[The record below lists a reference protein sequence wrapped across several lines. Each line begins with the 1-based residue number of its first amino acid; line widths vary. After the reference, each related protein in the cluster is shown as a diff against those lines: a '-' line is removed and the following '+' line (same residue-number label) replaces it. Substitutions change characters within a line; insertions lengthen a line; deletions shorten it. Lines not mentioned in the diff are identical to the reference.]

1 MDFLYNM
8 VLTYGEKR
16 AMNEIASVLESQWS
30 NGMLPQIRFVPGQT
44 GYSPD
49 EEEWGVTV
57 KISGNSKIRTSGI
70 TQPPNIGFA
79 LWEVFN
85 NSQNKEDLVPF
96 LKEFYPKLKQYH
108 NFLLTERDPKGE
120 GLASVFHPWATG
132 SDNTPC
138 YDELIK
144 RTLEELR
151 AKGFEQRIKKRKDAV
166 YVAKGQRPKE
176 KDYEAYGRLVGFFV
190 TKKYDQ
196 KKLWKECPFVV
207 QDILFNCIFKKSLS
221 SMALI
226 AEALSLE
233 KEKKLNEKLALKV
246 EKTIRNKLYDEETG
260 LFYSF
265 DIKGNKLIKIATVH
279 SFAPLFGNIASK
291 EQAKEL
297 IKHLKNEKEFNPKN
311 GFMVPSVPLDSEKFN
326 PVRYAKGPIW
336 PVRNW
341 IVTKGLENYDKALA
355 KKVREQTIK
364 LIAQGFKGV
373 KELESLAASL
383 MEYNSFNESFTTPSK
398 TQYGHGWLWDSG
410 FAAIGWSRVRKKPD
424 SGIWK
429 RVDLR
434 KKALRKEGASA
445 EEIKKALAREFQM
458 PLFDEYFA
466 PIASEKG
473 RAGRPLGSDKM
484 TWTAALLLDLL
495 KA

>member
-1 MDFLYNM
+1 MP
-8 VLTYGEKR
+8 LTYGEKR

-49 EEEWGVTV
+49 EEEWGVTA
-57 KISGNSKIRTSGI
+57 KISGNSKVKTSGI
-70 TQPPNIGFA
+70 TQPPNIAFA

-85 NSQNKEDLVPF
+85 SSQNKKELLPF

-108 NFLLTERDPKGE
+108 DFLLTERDPKKE

-138 YDELIK
+138 YDLVVK
-144 RTLEELR
+144 RAGKELR

-166 YVAKGQRPKE
+166 YVSKGQRPKE
-176 KDYEAYGRLVGFFV
+176 KDYEAYGRLLGFFV
-190 TKKYDQ
+190 AKEYDQ

-207 QDILFNCIFKKSLS
+207 QDILFNCIFKESLS
-221 SMALI
+221 AMIGI

-246 EKTIRNKLYDEETG
+246 GDAIRNKLYDEETG

-265 DIKGNKLIKIATVH
+265 DVKGNSLIKIATVH
-279 SFAPLFGNIASK
+279 SLAPLFGKIASK

-297 IKHLKNEKEFNPKN
+297 IKHLKSEKEFNPKN
-311 GFMVPSVPLDSEKFN
+311 GFMIPSVPLDAEEFN
-326 PVRYAKGPIW
+326 PVGYARGPVW

-341 IVTKGLENYDKALA
+341 IVAKGLENYDKALA
-355 KKVREQTIK
+355 KKVREQTIA
-364 LIAQGFKGV
+364 LIAQGFKDV
-373 KELESLAASL
+373 KELEKLASSL

-398 TQYGHGWLWDSG
+398 TQYCHGWLWDSG
-410 FAAIGWSRVRKKPD
+410 FAAIGWSKVREKPD
-424 SGIWK
+424 SEIWK
-429 RVDLR
+429 NVDLR
-434 KKALRKEGASA
+434 KKALRKEGANSG
-445 EEIKKALAREFQM
+445 EMKKVLTREFQM

-466 PIASEKG
+466 PVTSKEGK
-473 RAGRPLGSDKM
+473 AGMPLGSEKM

-495 KA
+495 HS